1 MAAAA
6 PSNPLAKI
14 AMSEEQPETDYD
26 PTGIEESPGTSHS
39 ALERISQEEPSLA
52 SLLTGA
58 SRRPPT
64 ARACSATRADFCT
77 PVFCR
82 SRR

>member
-26 PTGIEESPGTSHS
+26 PTRLEESPGMRRS
-39 ALERISQEEPSLA
+39 ALERILPEASSLA
-52 SLLTGA
+52 SHPTGA
-58 SRRPPT
+58 SRGSPT

-82 SRR
+82 SCR

>member
-26 PTGIEESPGTSHS
+26 PTRVEESPGTRCS
-39 ALERISQEEPSLA
+39 ALERVLPEEPSLA
-52 SLLTGA
+52 SHPAGV
-58 SRRPPT
+58 SRGPPT
-64 ARACSATRADFCT
+64 ARACSATRAHFCT